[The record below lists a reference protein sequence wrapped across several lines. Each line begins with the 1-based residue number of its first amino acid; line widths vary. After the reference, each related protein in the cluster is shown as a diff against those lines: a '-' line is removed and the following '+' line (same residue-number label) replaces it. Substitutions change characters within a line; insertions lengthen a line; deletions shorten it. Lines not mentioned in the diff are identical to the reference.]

1 MDSCKKPEM
10 TENAFQNMYSI
21 IAVKQQKRKEKQND
35 NIRLL
40 FLL

>member
-1 MDSCKKPEM
+1 MDSCKKSEM
-10 TENAFQNMYSI
+10 LENAFQNMYII
-21 IAVKQQKRKEKQND
+21 IAVKQQNRRKKQND